1 MKDTIAPM
9 CSADYKD
16 RFVAEYIQLK
26 IRYERLKAFN
36 TKIKAAVL
44 SFGEEC
50 EAPMPKHDC
59 PDELLREQQKLMGEL
74 LHVLEV
80 RAVIEG
86 IDLDG
91 CMKMLSDKARE
102 REEDEAERITLSECE
117 DDGEVLKEAFRRCIF
132 SGVTT
137 DEEDARIF
145 DAAANLLL
153 KVRELEDKES
163 SSSTV
168 EDGPPSPI
176 LGKATEALPEGLLSL
191 EDTLKTIKICEKS
204 NEILKCKAD
213 CPCYGESGCKYN
225 LKFQSLSY
233 HLKKKYGIKE
243 NT

>member
-1 MKDTIAPM
+1 MFGIELKDTIVPM
-9 CSADYKD
+9 CSANYKD

-26 IRYERLKAFN
+26 IRYEMLKAFN

-50 EAPMPKHDC
+50 EVEEPKHDC
-59 PDELLREQQKLMGEL
+59 PAELLREQQRIMGEL

-86 IDLDG
+86 IDLSG

-117 DDGEVLKEAFRRCIF
+117 DDGEVLQEAFRRCIF

-145 DAAANLLL
+145 EAATNLLL
-153 KVRELEDKES
+153 KVRELEE
-163 SSSTV
+163 
-168 EDGPPSPI
+168 P
-176 LGKATEALPEGLLSL
+176 
-191 EDTLKTIKICEKS
+191 
-204 NEILKCKAD
+204 CKACD
-213 CPCYGESGCKYN
+213 TEEVAEDRAPEEEEPEQEEME
-225 LKFQSLSY
+225 L
-233 HLKKKYGIKE
+233 
-243 NT
+243 